1 MTEQMSPLGQLLN
14 LKMRQ
19 RLAQEGDDMKLAIT
33 GRQGA
38 GLCEWDDYALL
49 RDNVQ
54 HYVEAGTQGGRF
66 RALHGIASAVDGR
79 QCVVDAVRLRVEVL
93 QAWEALSETNLEQ
106 AAVSTRTLSIRD
118 GSPIPSC
125 EGTTSLIAPQS
136 WLKDRSI
143 PVPKAAQA
151 FVAAVLSLTRTA
163 VAGDVLHVRRLP
175 STQSSVKRN
184 DEAES

>member
-1 MTEQMSPLGQLLN
+1 
-14 LKMRQ
+14 
-19 RLAQEGDDMKLAIT
+19 MKLAIT

-38 GLCEWDDYALL
+38 GLCEWDEFALL

-66 RALHGIASAVDGR
+66 RALHGIASAVDGKPY
-79 QCVVDAVRLRVEVL
+79 VVDAVRLRIEVL
-93 QAWEALSETNLEQ
+93 QAWEALSGTNLEH

-118 GSPIPSC
+118 GSPIPSY
-125 EGTTSLIAPQS
+125 EGTTSLIATPS
-136 WLKDRSI
+136 WSRDRSV

-163 VAGDVLHVRRLP
+163 VAGDVLQVRRLP
-175 STQSSVKRN
+175 STQRPVHRD